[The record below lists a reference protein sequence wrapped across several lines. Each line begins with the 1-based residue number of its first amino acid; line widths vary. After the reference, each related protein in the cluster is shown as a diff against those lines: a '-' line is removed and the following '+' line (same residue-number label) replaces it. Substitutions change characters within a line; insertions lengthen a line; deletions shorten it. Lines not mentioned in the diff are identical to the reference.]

1 MTEILVVDDSHV
13 IRRLVEVVLGQ
24 IQLRVTAV
32 SSGTLACEI
41 LGTDTPDLVILDVGL
56 PDMTGWDVLEFVRSR
71 PVLDGTPVIML
82 TGRADA
88 EDVDRAA
95 EMGADEY
102 LLKPFRPDELRRLVV
117 DTIHGSVEV
126 EV

>member
-41 LGTDTPDLVILDVGL
+41 LAADTPDLVILDVGL

-71 PVLDGTPVIML
+71 PVLDGTPIIML

-88 EDVDRAA
+88 DDVDRAA
-95 EMGADEY
+95 EIGADEY